1 MTSELKAATLP
12 VSRVHMADISDILS
26 PQPGQRQGMAGFD
39 EEFVDI
45 VDYILRITHRI
56 WEEKNIGLVYDYYS
70 HNCPIH
76 TLAGESYG
84 AEAAVQ
90 GTIKSLNAF
99 PDRILYGDN
108 VVWGGNDKDA
118 FYSSHR
124 ITSTVTNLGDSEFGP
139 ATGKKASFV
148 TIADCVVKENRI
160 VEEWLMRDNLSTV
173 LQLGLNPHEIARQQ
187 AAFDRA
193 QHEHFHDWRLGE
205 IDRILAQTA
214 PKAMTI
220 PDQPDKDPEAYAKA
234 LVHELWNRRMFG
246 KVRDV
251 YASNAVY
258 HGPSGRELNGH
269 GEIIGNIVNLLAALP
284 DARMSVDHVC
294 AIPCGESGTDIA
306 VRWTLAGNHEG
317 PGLYGTPSHRRI
329 MILGSSH
336 WRIEGGKIQ
345 EEWTIFDEL
354 AVLRQVYG
362 GG

>member
-1 MTSELKAATLP
+1 MTSETNVKPLP
-12 VSRVHMADISDILS
+12 VSQVHMKDISELLA
-26 PQPGQRQGMAGFD
+26 PGPGRRQSMQGFD
-39 EEFVDI
+39 DEFVDI

-56 WEEKNIGLVYDYYS
+56 WEEKNVGLVYDYYS

-108 VVWGGNDKDA
+108 VVWGGNDKEA

-124 ITSTVTNLGDSEFGP
+124 ITSTVTNTGDSEFGS
-139 ATGKKASFV
+139 ATGKKATFV

-160 VEEWLMRDNLSTV
+160 VEEWLMRDNLSV
-173 LQLGLNPHEIARQQ
+173 ALQLGFNPHDVA
-187 AAFDRA
+187 RA
-193 QHEHFHDWRLGE
+193 QAEADRQKSEHFHDWRLGE
-205 IDRILAQTA
+205 MDRVLAQTA
-214 PKAMTI
+214 PKAVAI
-220 PDQPDKDPEAYAKA
+220 PDNPAADPQVYAEA
-234 LVHELWNRRMFG
+234 VMQEIWNRRMFG

-251 YASNAVY
+251 YAHNAVY
-258 HGPSGRELNGH
+258 NGPSGRHLQGH
-269 GEIIGNIVNLLAALP
+269 GEIIGNVVNLLAALP

-294 AIPCGESGTDIA
+294 AIPCGDGGTDIA

-317 PGLYGTPSHRRI
+317 GGLYGAPTGRRI

-336 WRIEGGKIQ
+336 WRIFDGKIQ
-345 EEWTIFDEL
+345 EEWTVFDEL
-354 AVLRQVYG
+354 AVLRQIYG

>member
-1 MTSELKAATLP
+1 MTSDIKTKSLP
-12 VSRVHMADISDILS
+12 VSSVHMADISTLLN
-26 PQPGQRQGMAGFD
+26 PKPGRRQSMEGFD
-39 EEFVDI
+39 DEFVDI

-124 ITSTVTNLGDSEFGP
+124 ITSTVTNVGDSEFGP
-139 ATGKKASFV
+139 ATGKKATFV

-160 VEEWLMRDNLSTV
+160 VEEWLMRDNLSV
-173 LQLGLNPHEIARQQ
+173 AQQLGFNPHEVARQQ
-187 AAFDRA
+187 AAADRA
-193 QHEHFHDWRLGE
+193 KNEHFHDWRLGE
-205 IDRILAQTA
+205 IDRVLAQTA
-214 PKAMTI
+214 PKAITI
-220 PDQPDKDPEAYAKA
+220 PDQPSNDPEAYAKA
-234 LVHELWNRRMFG
+234 VMHEIWNRRMFG

-258 HGPSGRELNGH
+258 NGPSGRKLNGH
-269 GEIIGNIVNLLAALP
+269 GEIIGNIVNLMAALP

-294 AIPCGESGTDIA
+294 AIPCGDKGTDIA

-317 PGLYGTPSHRRI
+317 GGLYGAPTGRRI

-336 WRIEGGKIQ
+336 WRVFNGKIT
-345 EEWTIFDEL
+345 EEWTVFDEL
-354 AVLRQVYG
+354 AVLRQIYG